1 MFVSAGASAG
11 VSPVRPLRATT
22 WSLGA
27 ANQQTASVVVRVR
40 ADFDTACEDI
50 VWSGKNV
57 SPSSSNARL
66 TGPGALTV
74 ETIVGRHMTA
84 CKLIHCVYNTAR
96 YELGHVISSP
106 LSGSPSEVVVVASEG
121 ERAPMQSVVSK
132 TVTGR

>member
-1 MFVSAGASAG
+1 MTEIDDGRGFESHHPLGLAVTPACS
-11 VSPVRPLRATT
+11 SPHALLQAFRRSGRCGQRPGPWA
-22 WSLGA
+22 A

-74 ETIVGRHMTA
+74 ETIVGRHM
-84 CKLIHCVYNTAR
+84 
-96 YELGHVISSP
+96 
-106 LSGSPSEVVVVASEG
+106 
-121 ERAPMQSVVSK
+121 
-132 TVTGR
+132 